1 MKLANTTLEMEPQSE
16 KKLPASPKIFIVED
30 DVFYNKVVSYSLSSS
45 DYQVKSFTN
54 ANDYLKEIAHEKPD
68 LVIMDYHLGD
78 TTGSELMDRTHSL
91 SSSIKVVMIS
101 AQEKLDEATD
111 ILKRGAAGFIAK
123 DKMIFSKLKVL
134 AFKAGLDKEA
144 RERARMVFIYR
155 AILLGGLTLLFMAYL
170 FVEFL

>member
-1 MKLANTTLEMEPQSE
+1 MKLANTTLELEPQEE
-16 KKLPASPKIFIVED
+16 KKLPVSPKIFIVED
-30 DVFYNKVVSYSLSSS
+30 DVFYNKVVSYSLSSD
-45 DYQVKSFTN
+45 DYEVKSFTN
-54 ANDYLKEIAHEKPD
+54 AKDYLEGIANEKPD

-78 TTGSELMDRTHSL
+78 TNGTELMNRTHSL

-111 ILKRGAAGFIAK
+111 ILKKGALAFVAK

-134 AFKAGLDKEA
+134 ALKAGLDKEA
-144 RERARMVFIYR
+144 AAREKTVFIYR
-155 AILLGGLTLLFMAYL
+155 AILLGGLTLLFLIYL